1 MQRPTG
7 ITTKQKIQMSTVKL
21 QQNQQLERVLL
32 NLISGIQNDPSQANA
47 VFRAKSKLEDG
58 FLAEIDVRDFRFL
71 SDEPSDLGGTDRG
84 PNPVEYV
91 LGAFA
96 ACQEIVI
103 KAYATVL
110 GIELTSVRV
119 DVEGDLDLHG
129 FLNLTDERAGFTGVR
144 YKTVIETNETDTEKL
159 QQLEEFSVRRCPV
172 LDIIQNPV
180 PLQGSVTFKQS

>member
-1 MQRPTG
+1 
-7 ITTKQKIQMSTVKL
+7 MSTTESIKSN
-21 QQNQQLERVLL
+21 QNKQLEEVLL
-32 NLISGIQNDPSQANA
+32 NLIRGIQDDPNQANA
-47 VFRAKSKLEDG
+47 LFRARSSLKDG
-58 FLAEIDVRDFRFL
+58 FLATVDVRDFSFL
-71 SDEPSDLGGTDRG
+71 SDEPENLGGTDKG

-110 GIELTSVRV
+110 GINLSSVRV
-119 DVEGDLDLHG
+119 EVEGDLDLHG

-144 YKTVIETNETDTEKL
+144 YKTIIETDETDPEKL
-159 QQLEEFSVRRCPV
+159 KQLKEFSVRRCPV

-180 PLQGSVTFKQS
+180 PLDGSVTFKQP

>member
-1 MQRPTG
+1 M
-7 ITTKQKIQMSTVKL
+7 KNLKKS
-21 QQNQQLERVLL
+21 LL
-32 NLISGIQNDPSQANA
+32 NLIQSIQNDPDQAQA
-47 VFRAKSKLEDG
+47 VFKARSTLKEG
-58 FLAEIDVRDFRFL
+58 FQTEVNVRDFSFL
-71 SDEPSDLGGTDRG
+71 SDEPEELGGTNLG

-110 GIELTSVRV
+110 GIEVESVRV

-144 YKTVIETNETDTEKL
+144 YKTTIVSPENDPEKL
-159 QQLEEFSVRRCPV
+159 QTLEELSVRRCPV
-172 LDIIQNPV
+172 LDIIRNPV
-180 PLQGSVTFKQS
+180 PLKGFVAFEKP

>member
-1 MQRPTG
+1 
-7 ITTKQKIQMSTVKL
+7 MSTTETITSS
-21 QQNQQLERVLL
+21 QNQQLKDTLSKVIL
-32 NLISGIQNDPSQANA
+32 GIQNDPKQADA
-47 VFRAKSKLEDG
+47 VFRANSKLTDG
-58 FLAEIDVRDFRFL
+58 FLAQVNIRDFNFL
-71 SDEPSDLGGTDRG
+71 SDEPEDLGGKNQG

-110 GIELTSVRV
+110 GIEVSSVHV

-129 FLNLTDERAGFTGVR
+129 FFNLSDERAGFTGVR
-144 YKTVIETNETDTEKL
+144 YTTTIETNETNSEKL
-159 QQLEEFSVRRCPV
+159 KQLEDFSTKRCPV

-180 PLQGSVTFKQS
+180 PLEGSVQFKSS

>member
-1 MQRPTG
+1 
-7 ITTKQKIQMSTVKL
+7 MSSIETVKL
-21 QQNQQLERVLL
+21 QQNQQLEQALL
-32 NLISGIQNDPSQANA
+32 NLIKGIQNDPTQANA
-47 VFRAKSKLEDG
+47 TFRAKSRLEEG
-58 FLAEIDVRDFRFL
+58 FLAEVDVRDFSFL
-71 SDEPSDLGGTDRG
+71 SDEPADLGGTDRG

-110 GIELTSVRV
+110 GIELASVQV

-144 YKTVIETNETDTEKL
+144 YKTIIETNETDPEKL
-159 QQLEEFSVRRCPV
+159 KQLEEFSVRRCPV

-180 PLQGSVTFKQS
+180 SLEGSVTFKQN